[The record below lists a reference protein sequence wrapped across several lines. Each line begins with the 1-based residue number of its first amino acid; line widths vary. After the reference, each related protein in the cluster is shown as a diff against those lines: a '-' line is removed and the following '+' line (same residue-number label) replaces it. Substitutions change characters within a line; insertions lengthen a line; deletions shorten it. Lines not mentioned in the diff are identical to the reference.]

1 MDAEVARQVIQ
12 RRLQVGRLPHGRVL
26 ALPVCRGGGEMCDGC
41 GEPMTRNQKMLWG
54 IAVRDWV
61 SIQFHAD
68 CFQIWEVE
76 RLLPMNETRFDPA
89 GRHD

>member
-1 MDAEVARQVIQ
+1 
-12 RRLQVGRLPHGRVL
+12 
-26 ALPVCRGGGEMCDGC
+26 MCDGC
-41 GEPMTRNQKMLWG
+41 GEPMTRNQKMWG
-54 IAVRDWV
+54 IAARDWV